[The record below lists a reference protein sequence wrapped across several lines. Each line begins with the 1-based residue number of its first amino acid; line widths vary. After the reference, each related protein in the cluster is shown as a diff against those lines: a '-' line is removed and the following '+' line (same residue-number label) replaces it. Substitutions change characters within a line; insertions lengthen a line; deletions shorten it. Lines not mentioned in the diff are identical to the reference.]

1 MAAPTENDIKDL
13 QDQIQKLNDRLDE
26 MSDNMD
32 KIDKKS
38 ASVSKNIGDSND
50 LLKDAV
56 LSVKNISTEFRKF
69 ATDSQAQYKYAEELA
84 KESKQ
89 TAINIGISV
98 GRSKEFTKS
107 FNRATAEVQKFGGSA
122 SDVSSIMEEF
132 AENSGRARIISPE
145 EVSNIFLLT
154 KGLNLTNQSAGALV
168 ERMDLMGVS
177 VDNSNKLL
185 NSLTVESQKLG
196 LNASQVAKT
205 LANNFDQ
212 MSSMSFKGGVKGMTQ
227 MAKLAVQMRMDV
239 SDMLQMAEKFYEP
252 EAAIEAVA
260 NLQMLGGDVAEAFGD
275 PFETMYLA
283 RNKPE
288 ELAKK
293 VQTMTENM
301 IQFNEETGEYEF
313 PAEARMQL
321 KAAGEQLGVNVD
333 SMIEIARQSSKIKDI
348 KMNVSGNIQDEDMR
362 DGLASMAK
370 MKDGKWVVDFDGK
383 EVGIE
388 DIGVDLAEKILAAP
402 KNEEEAIMDLAY
414 NSMTTNQI
422 LSNILE
428 AMKTGYVAESNVY
441 ELTEDIM
448 RPGLESLL
456 KGAEDQVTKTIEY
469 LQTTPYGNLREMML
483 EQAEKLGL
491 STGEGVSKIFEGN
504 FAKDL
509 AEALKNPEL
518 AMDVE
523 EILKILRTVAGQEVI
538 KAPGQNVGKKE
549 SGDFM
554 LRSSGE
560 ITNFSNEDDV
570 IGAKKGGPL
579 DKLMDK
585 SMMGGNNNMAESTTI
600 EFGNLNI
607 TGRIELVSPDGSTN
621 NIDMA
626 SIKPMV
632 EKTIISHLNG
642 RFRNGGVPSSKEAT
656 DYMAV

>member
-1 MAAPTENDIKDL
+1 MAAPTEQDIKDL
-13 QDQIQKLNDRLDE
+13 QEQIDKLNTKLDE
-26 MSDNMD
+26 MSDSMD
-32 KIDKKS
+32 KIDRSS
-38 ASVSKNIGDSND
+38 AGVSKNIGDSNN

-69 ATDSQAQYKYAEELA
+69 ATDSKAQYEWAEKLA
-84 KESKQ
+84 ETSKS
-89 TAINIGISV
+89 TAVNIGISV
-98 GRSKEFTKS
+98 GRSQEFTKT
-107 FNRATAEVQKFGGSA
+107 FNRATSEIQKFGGSA
-122 SDVSSIMEEF
+122 QDVQSIMEEF
-132 AENSGRARIISPE
+132 ADNSGRARIISPE

-154 KGLNLTNQSAGALV
+154 KGLNLTNQSAGSLL

-196 LNASQVAKT
+196 LNASKVAQT
-205 LANNFDQ
+205 LANNFDK
-212 MSSMSFKGGVKGMTQ
+212 MSTMSFKGGVKGMTD

-239 SDMLQMAEKFYEP
+239 GEMLGMAEKFYEP

-402 KNEEEAIMDLAY
+402 KNEEEAIMDIAY
-414 NSMTTNQI
+414 NSMTTNDI
-422 LSNILE
+422 LKNILE
-428 AMKTGYVAESNVY
+428 AMKTGYVAESNTY
-441 ELTEDIM
+441 EITEDIM
-448 RPGLESLL
+448 RPSMESLF
-456 KGAEDQVTKTIEY
+456 KGVESQVTTMISA
-469 LQTTPYGNLREMML
+469 LQETQYGKLREDMIK
-483 EQAEKLGL
+483 QSQNLGL
-491 STGEGVSKIFEGN
+491 DSGETVKKIFEIN
-504 FAKDL
+504 LSEDL
-509 AEALKNPEL
+509 KELLSKNQIDFTESI
-518 AMDVE
+518 DD
-523 EILKILRTVAGQEVI
+523 ILTQLRTIQDDATNNRGPQEE
-538 KAPGQNVGKKE
+538 NNDFLSR
-549 SGDFM
+549 SGGGLTKFT
-554 LRSSGE
+554 S
-560 ITNFSNEDDV
+560 EDDV
-570 IGAKKGGPL
+570 VGAKKGGPL
-579 DKLMDK
+579 DKLLDRAF
-585 SMMGGNNNMAESTTI
+585 GGNNTASSSTI

-607 TGRIELVSPDGSTN
+607 SGRIELVSPDGSTKEM
-621 NIDMA
+621 DMA
-626 SIKPMV
+626 SIKPMI
-632 EKTIISHLNG
+632 EKTIINHLNG
-642 RFRNGGVPSSKEAT
+642 TFRNGGVPSSKESS

>member
-1 MAAPTENDIKDL
+1 MATPTEDDIKKLQEQIDDL
-13 QDQIQKLNDRLDE
+13 NKKLDQ

-32 KIDKKS
+32 KINES
-38 ASVSKNIGDSND
+38 SSSVSKNIGDSNN

-56 LSVKNISTEFRKF
+56 SSVTSISKKFREF
-69 ATDSQAQYKYAEELA
+69 ATDSKAQYEWAEQLA
-84 KESKQ
+84 LKSKE

-98 GRSKEFTKS
+98 GRSQEFTKS

-122 SDVSSIMEEF
+122 NDVQNIMEEF

-154 KGLNLTNQSAGALV
+154 KGLNLTNQSAGSLL
-168 ERMDLMGVS
+168 ERMDLMGMS

-185 NSLTVESQKLG
+185 NSLTAESQKLG
-196 LNASQVAKT
+196 LNSSKVAQT
-205 LANNFDQ
+205 LANNFDK
-212 MSSMSFKGGVKGMTQ
+212 MSNMSFKGGVKGMTE
-227 MAKLAVQMRMDV
+227 MAKLAVKMRMDV
-239 SDMLQMAEKFYEP
+239 SEMLAMADKFYEP

-260 NLQMLGGDVAEAFGD
+260 NLQMLGGEVAEAFGD

-321 KAAGEQLGVNVD
+321 KAIGKELDINVD
-333 SMIEIARQSSKIKDI
+333 SMMDIARQSSKIKDI
-348 KMNVSGNIQDEDMR
+348 KMNVSGNITDEDMR

-402 KNEEEAIMDLAY
+402 KNEEEAIMEMAY
-414 NSMTTNQI
+414 NSMTTNKI
-422 LSNILE
+422 LENILE

-441 ELTEDIM
+441 EITEDIM
-448 RPGLESLL
+448 RPSMESLF
-456 KGAEDQVTKTIEY
+456 KGVESQVTTMIGA
-469 LQTTPYGNLREMML
+469 LQETQYGKLREDMIK
-483 EQAEKLGL
+483 QSQNLGL
-491 STGEGVSKIFEGN
+491 DSGESVKKIFEIN
-504 FAKDL
+504 LSEDL
-509 AEALKNPEL
+509 TELLKNNPIDFTETL
-518 AMDVE
+518 DDILL
-523 EILKILRTVAGQEVI
+523 EIRSIGEYGNQTLTKDET
-538 KAPGQNVGKKE
+538 KK
-549 SGDFM
+549 DF
-554 LRSSGE
+554 LSRSDGGVTSF
-560 ITNFSNEDDV
+560 TNEDDIV
-570 IGAKKGGPL
+570 GAKKGGPL
-579 DKLMDK
+579 DKLLDRAF
-585 SMMGGNNNMAESTTI
+585 GGNNTAESSKI

-607 TGRIELVSPDGSTN
+607 SGRIELVSPDGSTKEM
-621 NIDMA
+621 DMA
-626 SIKPMV
+626 SIKPMI
-632 EKTIISHLNG
+632 EKTIINHLNG
-642 RFRNGGVPSSKEAT
+642 TFRNGGVPSSKEST